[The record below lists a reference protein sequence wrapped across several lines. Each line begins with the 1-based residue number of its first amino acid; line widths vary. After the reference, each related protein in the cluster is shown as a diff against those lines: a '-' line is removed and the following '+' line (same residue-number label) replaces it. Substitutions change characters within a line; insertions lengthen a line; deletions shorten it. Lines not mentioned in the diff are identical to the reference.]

1 MNDAEYIFK
10 QTASERKR
18 NGYGDYHKKR
28 QGGRQVRL
36 PSDHLSKKEREAM
49 NGECLTY
56 NMNAPVQ
63 WWQFRDWPDDLKTE
77 YLQRL
82 EESYRASTLDISLM
96 MHTSYDNIRL
106 LKQRL
111 GLASKRGGK
120 RPGVDKKAW
129 AEFCGVAPAP
139 DLEPTLPES
148 PLNCAETP
156 AEETPKCEEPTPE
169 KIDHSTIM
177 NLAILL
183 DALKGSGAKLTIEVT
198 L

>member
-10 QTASERKR
+10 QTSAERKR
-18 NGYGDYHKKR
+18 IGRGDYHKKR

-56 NMNAPVQ
+56 NMNGPVK
-63 WWQFRDWPDDLKTE
+63 WATFKYWPEDIQRE
-77 YLQRL
+77 YLQKL
-82 EESYRASTLDISLM
+82 EEVYRASTLDISLM

-139 DLEPTLPES
+139 DLEPPIEKCPDPTEEPAEKC
-148 PLNCAETP
+148 PETP
-156 AEETPKCEEPTPE
+156 SE
-169 KIDHSTIM
+169 KVHLNSDSIM
-177 NLAILL
+177 NIAIRL
-183 DALKGSGAKLTIEVT
+183 DALKGSGAKLTIEVV

>member
-1 MNDAEYIFK
+1 MNDAEYIFN

-18 NGYGDYHKKR
+18 IGRGDWYKKR

-36 PSDHLSKKEREAM
+36 PSDHMTAKEIKERSGPCM
-49 NGECLTY
+49 SY
-56 NMNAPVQ
+56 NMNAPVH
-63 WWQFRDWPDDLKTE
+63 WLDFKMWPDDIKTE

-111 GLASKRGGK
+111 GIASKRGGN

-139 DLEPTLPES
+139 DLEPPIEKC
-148 PLNCAETP
+148 PETP
-156 AEETPKCEEPTPE
+156 EENAQKCPETPSE
-169 KIDHSTIM
+169 KVHLNSDSIL